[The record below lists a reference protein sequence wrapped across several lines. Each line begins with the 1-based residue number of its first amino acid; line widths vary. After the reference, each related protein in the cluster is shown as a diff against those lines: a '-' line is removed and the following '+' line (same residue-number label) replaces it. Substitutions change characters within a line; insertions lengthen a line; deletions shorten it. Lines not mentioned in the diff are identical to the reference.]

1 MNEITKIPKT
11 EYGDIMIFKTKY
23 GDLRAIIKDNEPWF
37 VAVDICKA
45 LKYKNSRKAV
55 KDNCKD
61 YGVTHSYI
69 TDGLGRKQLTQI
81 INEPNL
87 YRLVVKST
95 LPAAVE
101 FEREVFDGILPSIR
115 KKGYY
120 SVRPQLTAEQEDKI
134 IFAEQISTCEGDI
147 DVQRFAEILS
157 KGDFKIGRTELFRW
171 LREHKYVMKAKNR
184 INRPYQK
191 YISAGYFKVGAEY
204 TVNSKNETVRKIKVY
219 ITPLGQLAL
228 TSKIIK
234 SFLPPITKY
243 QIKLF

>member
-1 MNEITKIPKT
+1 MNEITKIFKT
-11 EYGDIMIFKTKY
+11 EEFDEVRIIMHNNIPY
-23 GDLRAIIKDNEPWF
+23 AVGID
-37 VAVDICKA
+37 VARNLGYKNPYKA
-45 LKYKNSRKAV
+45 LQDNVYPEDRAKLTFVSSGQKRSMICVNEYGLYKLMFGSNIPTARKFV
-55 KDNCKD
+55 EW
-61 YGVTHSYI
+61 VTH
-69 TDGLGRKQLTQI
+69 
-81 INEPNL
+81 E
-87 YRLVVKST
+87 V
-95 LPAAVE
+95 LPQVL
-101 FEREVFDGILPSIR
+101 RTGT
-115 KKGYY
+115 Y